1 MRPWPSIDFDSLA
14 QLVEHRPFKALVL
27 GSNPRG
33 VTSNMRGGACKT
45 TRTILASFK
54 KDPRSPTFFIKT
66 G

>member
-1 MRPWPSIDFDSLA
+1 
-14 QLVEHRPFKALVL
+14 
-27 GSNPRG
+27 
-33 VTSNMRGGACKT
+33 MRGGACKT